1 MVNGRPGDDPVLDVT
16 VHGVGVYTS
25 QIDDLI
31 REIWPQCGTD
41 EQAELRALL
50 PDPDHVEAPEFE
62 KVQVQLEAM
71 RSRLLGEARGRGW
84 EGPPEPA
91 EPHHEDADEDTP
103 EV

>member
-1 MVNGRPGDDPVLDVT
+1 MVNGRPGDDLILDVT
-16 VHGVGVYTS
+16 VHGVGVYTD

-31 REIWPQCGTD
+31 REVWPQCGTD

-50 PDPDHVEAPEFE
+50 PDPEHVEASELE
-62 KVQVQLEAM
+62 EVQLHLEAM

-91 EPHHEDADEDTP
+91 EAQLEETDEDAP

>member
-1 MVNGRPGDDPVLDVT
+1 MMSGSPGDDPILDIT
-16 VHGVGVYTS
+16 LHEVGVYTS

-31 REIWPQCGTD
+31 REVWPHCGAD
-41 EQAELRALL
+41 EQTELRALL
-50 PDPDHVEAPEFE
+50 PDPEHVEASELE
-62 KVQVQLEAM
+62 GVQLQLEAM

-91 EPHHEDADEDTP
+91 EVQEEADDDTP

>member
-1 MVNGRPGDDPVLDVT
+1 MVNGRPGDDPILDVT
-16 VHGVGVYTS
+16 VHGVYTS
-25 QIDDLI
+25 EIDALI
-31 REIWPQCGTD
+31 REVWPQCGTD

-50 PDPDHVEAPEFE
+50 PDPEHVEAAEFE
-62 KVQVQLEAM
+62 KIQLQLEAM

-91 EPHHEDADEDTP
+91 EAQLEEEDEDTP